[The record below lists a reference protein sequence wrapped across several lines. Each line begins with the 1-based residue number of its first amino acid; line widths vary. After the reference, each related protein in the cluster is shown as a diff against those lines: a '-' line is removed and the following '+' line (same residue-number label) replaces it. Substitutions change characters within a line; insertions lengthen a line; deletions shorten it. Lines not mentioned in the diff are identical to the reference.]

1 VSYLAMPDFDDDH
14 PRLPGEELRRL
25 ARYQRWVI
33 ACVLAQIS
41 MWVAALLMMGFLSGS
56 SIDMDVPLFLTLILG
71 VAGGVYAFLIYWAI
85 RDPFW
90 ACMMGFASM
99 VPFLGFLA
107 LAAVNSETTK
117 LLNRNGVQVGF
128 FGADLNKIEDGGW
141 VYDDEDAG
149 W

>member
-1 VSYLAMPDFDDDH
+1 MPDFDEDN
-14 PRLPGEELRRL
+14 PRLPGEELRRI

-41 MWVAALLMMGFLSGS
+41 LWVALLVLAIANGRG
-56 SIDMDVPLFLTLILG
+56 IDLDVPICLTLILG
-71 VAGGVYAFLIYWAI
+71 IAGGAYSFLIYWQI

-90 ACMMGFASM
+90 ACVMGVASM
-99 VPFLGFLA
+99 VPFLGFFA
-107 LAAVNSETTK
+107 LAAVNSAATQ